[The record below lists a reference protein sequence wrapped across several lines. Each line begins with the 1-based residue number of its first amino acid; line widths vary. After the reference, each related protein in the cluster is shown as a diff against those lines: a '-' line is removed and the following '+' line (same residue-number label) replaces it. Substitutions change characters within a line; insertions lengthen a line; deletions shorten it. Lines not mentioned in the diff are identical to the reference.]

1 MTIDLGAIAE
11 TCMAMAAVGLGGVV
25 WRTAVL
31 VSKVETRLTDHENR
45 DAEIQGLAL
54 AEIRELREAMTR

>member
-11 TCMAMAAVGLGGVV
+11 TCMALAAVGLGGVV

-31 VSKVETRLTDHENR
+31 VGKLETRITAHEKQ
-45 DAEIQGLAL
+45 DGEIQGLAL